1 MVKVHVE
8 SYGCSRNKADGEIM
22 EALLLKAGHEL
33 VETPEQADYVVVN
46 TCAVKDPTELKMAK
60 RIRGLLDSGKKVI
73 VTGCLVHV
81 NPGAID
87 PRVSGILGVKS
98 IDRIAEAIETAER
111 GGKLVSVEGWRERN
125 PDKLELPR
133 LWKPGVSFVV
143 PISEGCLNACTY
155 CATRFARGVLKSYK
169 PELVVKWVKE
179 AIARGYREIIL
190 SSEDTGC
197 YGFDIGTNLA
207 KLLDEITSIEG
218 EFRVRVGMM
227 NPNHV
232 LKFLDELIDAYRDE
246 KVYRFLH
253 LPVQS
258 GDNEVLRRMG
268 RTYTAEEFEEIVR
281 AFRKEIP
288 DLNLNTD
295 IIVGFP
301 GETDEAFMNTV
312 ELVKRVRPDKINVS
326 RYSARPG
333 TIAARWKQLPGWLVK
348 ERSRLLHR
356 LRLQIAYE
364 MNRAYI
370 GRTVEVLV
378 HGPGKK
384 GGVEGRT
391 FNYKE
396 VILDSG
402 SAGEFIEV
410 KVTWAGSTYLRGVPV
425 ED

>member
-1 MVKVHVE
+1 MIKVHVE
-8 SYGCSRNKADGEIM
+8 TYGCSRNRADGEIM
-22 EALLLKAGHEL
+22 EAILLNAGYEL
-33 VETPEQADYVVVN
+33 VETPEKADYVVVN
-46 TCAVKDPTELKMAK
+46 TCAVKDPTELKMVK
-60 RIRGLLDSGKKVI
+60 RIKELLNSGKKVI
-73 VTGCLVHV
+73 ATGCLVHV
-81 NPGAID
+81 NPDAID

-98 IDRIAEAIETAER
+98 IDRIAEAINVAEG
-111 GGKLVSVEGWRERN
+111 GGKLISVENWKERN

-179 AIARGYREIIL
+179 ALARGYREIIL

-197 YGFDIGTNLA
+197 YGFDIGMNLA
-207 KLLDEITSIEG
+207 KLLDEITAIEG
-218 EFRVRVGMM
+218 DFRVRVGMM

-232 LKFLDELIDAYRDE
+232 LKFLDELVEAYENE
-246 KVYRFLH
+246 KIYRFLH

-258 GDNEVLRRMG
+258 GDDEVLRRMG
-268 RTYTAEEFEEIVR
+268 RTYTTEEFEDIVR
-281 AFRKEIP
+281 TFRRKVR

-301 GETDEAFMNTV
+301 GETEEAFRNTV

-326 RYSARPG
+326 RYSPRPG

-356 LRLQIAYE
+356 LRLGIAYE
-364 MNRAYI
+364 INKTYV

-378 HGPGKK
+378 HGEGKK

-391 FNYKE
+391 FNYKDI
-396 VILDSG
+396 ILDSG
-402 SAGEFIEV
+402 ETGELIRA
-410 KVTWAGSTYLRGVPV
+410 KVAWAGSTYLRGFLV

>member
-1 MVKVHVE
+1 
-8 SYGCSRNKADGEIM
+8 
-22 EALLLKAGHEL
+22 
-33 VETPEQADYVVVN
+33 
-46 TCAVKDPTELKMAK
+46 
-60 RIRGLLDSGKKVI
+60 
-73 VTGCLVHV
+73 
-81 NPGAID
+81 
-87 PRVSGILGVKS
+87 LGVKS
-98 IDRIAEAIETAER
+98 IDRIAEAVETAER
-111 GGKLVSVEGWRERN
+111 GGRLVSVEGWRERN

-133 LWKPGVSFVV
+133 LWKPGVAFVV

-179 AIARGYREIIL
+179 ALARGYREIIL

-207 KLLDEITSIEG
+207 ELLEEITSIEG

-227 NPNHV
+227 NPNH
-232 LKFLDELIDAYRDE
+232 LSKFLDELVD
-246 KVYRFLH
+246 VYRNEKIYKFLH

-268 RTYTAEEFEEIVR
+268 RTYTVEEFEEIVKT
-281 AFRKEIP
+281 FRKIP
-288 DLNLNTD
+288 DLNLTTD

-301 GETDEAFMNTV
+301 GESDEAFQNTV
-312 ELVKRVRPDKINVS
+312 ELVKRIRPDKINVS
-326 RYSARPG
+326 RYSPRPG

-364 MNRAYI
+364 INRAYV

-384 GGVEGRT
+384 GGIEGRT
-391 FNYKE
+391 FNYKDI
-396 VILDSG
+396 ILDSG
-402 SAGEFIEV
+402 EAGELVEAEV
-410 KVTWAGSTYLRGVPV
+410 TRASSTYILGRIIPKFGAS
-425 ED
+425 